1 MDQQAHGLD
10 LNHAIFNTPNKVTFT
25 WHEQPREKQYL
36 ADATSVLY
44 PHGMGET
51 MRLCDFEIDKPAD
64 DWNPILVNHEG
75 FFTDVPGL
83 ENLAEGHS
91 GKCLGSVSLVR
102 QGRWFYWGYS
112 IDPARMTA
120 PAKDTLV
127 NVLHYMRGKRDSV
140 TVPFV
145 CVTRQILTVYLD
157 LNKESGYLRGIQEHM
172 PGQLTEE
179 WQQDYT
185 DRTPEGYQKWLD
197 RYLPYVFSGKGPQH
211 ENKRYK
217 QSYEVDRDAMALHTP
232 NKERGSLERWLALAA
247 AVEGDPGTE
256 DRAAAVRCLQ
266 RYVHPDIAPKDGN
279 WTAWYAKYRDRIV
292 FIESTGFWWQEDPR
306 LLEKEQAALQAT

>member
-1 MDQQAHGLD
+1 MDHQAHGLD
-10 LNHAIFNTPNKVTFT
+10 LNHPIFTTPNKVTFEF
-25 WHEQPREKQYL
+25 HEQPREKQYL
-36 ADATSVLY
+36 PEATSVLY

-51 MRLCDFEIDKPAD
+51 MRLCDFEVDKPAD

-112 IDPARMTA
+112 IDPERTTA

-157 LNKESGYLRGIQEHM
+157 LNKESGYLRGIEEHM

-185 DRTPEGYQKWLD
+185 DRTPKGYEAWLE
-197 RYLPYVFSGKGPQH
+197 RYQPYVFSGKGPQH
-211 ENKRYK
+211 QSERYK
-217 QSYEVDRDAMALHTP
+217 QRYEVDKDAMALKTP
-232 NKERGSLERWLALAA
+232 NKERSSLERWLALAA
-247 AVEGDPGTE
+247 SSAGAAE
-256 DRAAAVRCLQ
+256 DRERAQRCLQ
-266 RYVHPDIAPKDGN
+266 RYVHPDIAPRDGD
-279 WTAWYAKYRDRIV
+279 WSAWYAKYRERIV

-306 LLEKEQAALQAT
+306 ILERERALQPK